1 MAAKVQSWQ
10 PASDPDVLAIITWD
24 DEDDTVPHVCIAL
37 TRAGA
42 AVDDPAGEYARLI
55 AVATGGE

>member
-10 PASDPDVLAIITWD
+10 PASEPDVLAIITWD

-37 TRAGA
+37 TRAGVPVA
-42 AVDDPAGEYARLI
+42 DPAAEYARLLTE
-55 AVATGGE
+55 AK